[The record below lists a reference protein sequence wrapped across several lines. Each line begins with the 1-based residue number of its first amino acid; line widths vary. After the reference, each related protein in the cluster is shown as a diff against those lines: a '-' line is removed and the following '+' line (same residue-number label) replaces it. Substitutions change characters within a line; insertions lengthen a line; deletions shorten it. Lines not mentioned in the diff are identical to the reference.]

1 LVSEK
6 STVNAFVQD
15 KLNSEGSGS
24 TYEQKYV
31 PFSAT
36 SRSKMSLLTGSNNEG
51 TQEKKASEFNN
62 SELEIRNLE
71 IESRH

>member
-1 LVSEK
+1 VSEK

-24 TYEQKYV
+24 TYGQKYV
-31 PFSAT
+31 PFSSLSK
-36 SRSKMSLLTGSNNEG
+36 SRGMMSDLTVTNKED
-51 TQEKKASEFNN
+51 KKASEYNM

-71 IESRH
+71 IESRK